1 MSDSTQ
7 TPLVNEQ
14 VSKTVEANLA
24 EAKQAIE
31 SIEAQL
37 LEVKSCIRSV
47 EAVQQPPLSTEQLR
61 ALCRKFYVKGAEDLQ
76 ENSHYSGT
84 EFEGIEFQG
93 DGDGLSWSW
102 HGDIHIDRYQLDY
115 TDPMNWGDVVITD
128 DEIDEVISEHTGKT
142 QAE

>member
-47 EAVQQPPLSTEQLR
+47 EAVQDPPMSRDVLR
-61 ALCRKFYVKGAEDLQ
+61 ALCRKFYMKGAEDLQ
-76 ENSHYSGT
+76 ENSHYSST
-84 EFEGIEFQG
+84 EFSDITIEG
-93 DGDGLSWSW
+93 DSDGLSWTYC
-102 HGDIHIDRYQLDY
+102 GEVNIDRHTLDY
-115 TDPMNWGDVVITD
+115 NDPMSWADVVITD
-128 DEIDEVISEHTGKT
+128 DEIEQVISEHTGKT

>member
-47 EAVQQPPLSTEQLR
+47 EAVQDPPMSRDVLR
-61 ALCRKFYVKGAEDLQ
+61 ALCRKFYVMGAEDLQ
-76 ENSHYSGT
+76 ENSGYSST
-84 EFEGIEFQG
+84 EFCDITIEG
-93 DGDGLSWSW
+93 DSDGLSWTYN
-102 HGDIHIDRYQLDY
+102 GDINIDRHEMD
-115 TDPMNWGDVVITD
+115 TPTP
-128 DEIDEVISEHTGKT
+128 
-142 QAE
+142 